1 MQKGAEPHMT
11 MGKRIK
17 LARIT
22 AGIKQ
27 KELAEKAGI
36 SVFYMAALENGRC
49 KNPSIKIMQRLADIL
64 QTTPQALFFD

>member
-1 MQKGAEPHMT
+1 MT
-11 MGKRIK
+11 MGRK
-17 LARIT
+17 LKIARVT
-22 AGIKQ
+22 AGLKQ

-36 SVFYMAALENGRC
+36 SIFYMAALENGRC